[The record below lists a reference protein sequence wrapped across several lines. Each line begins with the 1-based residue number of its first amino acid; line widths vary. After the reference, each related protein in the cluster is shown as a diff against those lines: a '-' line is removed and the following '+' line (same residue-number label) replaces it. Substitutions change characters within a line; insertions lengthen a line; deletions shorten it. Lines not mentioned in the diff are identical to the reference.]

1 MLEKML
7 REGWVITQMDY
18 EPYTDFWCMSAR
30 NDITGQRID
39 SSANTY
45 REAQTDLFSKAKLP
59 EWAKE
64 SLALRDADVKAKGF

>member
-18 EPYTDFWCMSAR
+18 EPYTNFWCMSAR

-45 REAQTDLFSKAKLP
+45 REAQTDLFSKANTMKSRGTR
-59 EWAKE
+59 A
-64 SLALRDADVKAKGF
+64 RVTF